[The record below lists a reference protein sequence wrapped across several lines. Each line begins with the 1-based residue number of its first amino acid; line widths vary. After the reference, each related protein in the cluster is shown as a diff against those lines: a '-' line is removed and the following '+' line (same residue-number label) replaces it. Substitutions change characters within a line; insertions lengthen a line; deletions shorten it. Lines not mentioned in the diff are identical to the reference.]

1 MLKIAING
9 IMGRMGQELV
19 RQISAHPDF
28 ELVGGIDRQT
38 PEEKYPYAVETNPEA
53 VVALADVVIDFS
65 LPAGAIAVLK
75 ACRNSGKK
83 LVTGTTGFSDEE
95 MKFFREAAREIAI
108 VQAFNFSIGINL
120 LAVALETVSGVI
132 GRKSDIEITEV
143 HHRHK
148 KDAPSGTALLL
159 AGAVRQGMGATNE
172 EVPLVFGREGRNL
185 SRGSEIAVHSLRGG
199 SVVGEHT
206 VHFLGENESLTFT
219 HKAQNRGLF
228 ADGALMAARWVAEQT
243 PGLYGMREVLGL
255 NLK

>member
-19 RQISAHPDF
+19 RQINAYPDF
-28 ELVGGIDRQT
+28 ELVGGIDRQK
-38 PEEKYPYAVETNPEA
+38 PEEKYPYPVETNPET

-120 LAVALETVSGVI
+120 LAVALEMVSGVV

-159 AGAVRQGMGATNE
+159 AGAVWQGMGATNDE
-172 EVPLVFGREGRNL
+172 APLVFGREGRNL
-185 SRGSEIAVHSLRGG
+185 ARGSEIAVHSLRGG

-243 PGLYGMREVLGL
+243 PGLYGMSEVLGL